1 MLISESQ
8 TSPSTPK
15 GKAFRTEQ
23 RKIDISLKI
32 ARFNVT
38 QPLNQDLHFKI
49 KWIMGKQQIDTQ
61 NCKLPK
67 QTKVA
72 VIKEKFSINPTLEFN
87 IDTKKPV
94 GNKLVTNCFQ
104 SHKTIG

>member
-1 MLISESQ
+1 M
-8 TSPSTPK
+8 
-15 GKAFRTEQ
+15 ANRTEQ
-23 RKIDISLKI
+23 RKIDISLNI
-32 ARFNVT
+32 ARFTVP

-67 QTKVA
+67 QTKVS

-87 IDTKKPV
+87 VETKKPV
-94 GNKLVTNCFQ
+94 GNKLVNICF
-104 SHKTIG
+104 